1 MKLYH
6 HRLELTQLPE
16 PLHLLINDILK
27 QQHANHD
34 YLQLDYDTRQRS
46 RFKAVAESG
55 EAVGIDLERTQTIK
69 QGNILAS
76 NDAFEAI
83 TQYQQ
88 ADTNQPST
96 MDDEGLRQVLHH
108 GIIQVFAKPQ
118 LLTKVTAAVVSSI
131 SDSTNATL
139 NLENK
144 TATDDFL
151 LMRAAY
157 HLGNRHVPLML
168 TPDALYFEP
177 DHVLSDMLIGLGVSV
192 NEVQTGFEPE
202 TGAYSKGHGGHTHK
216 HAHEHQDAHSHSHQN
231 HSHHSHSHSHGHQH
245 D

>member
-6 HRLELTQLPE
+6 HRLELTQLSE
-16 PLHLLINDILK
+16 SLQLLINDILK

-46 RFKAVAESG
+46 RFKAVSQSG

-69 QGNILAS
+69 QGNILA
-76 NDAFEAI
+76 NTDAFELI

-96 MDDEGLRQVLHH
+96 LDDEALRQVLHH

-118 LLTKVTAAVVSSI
+118 LLTKVTAPVVSSI

-144 TATDDFL
+144 TATDFL

-177 DHVLSDMLIGLGVSV
+177 DHVLSDMLIGLGVNV
-192 NEVQTGFEPE
+192 NEVHTGFEPE
-202 TGAYSKGHGGHTHK
+202 TGAYSKSHGGHTHA
-216 HAHEHQDAHSHSHQN
+216 HQHEHEHAHSHSHT
-231 HSHHSHSHSHGHQH
+231 HGHQ
-245 D
+245 DD

>member
-118 LLTKVTAAVVSSI
+118 LLTKVTA
-131 SDSTNATL
+131 TL

-202 TGAYSKGHGGHTHK
+202 TGAYSKGHGGHTHTHTHK
-216 HAHEHQDAHSHSHQN
+216 HEHEQQDAHS